1 MFLRRLLPV
10 VTMLSL
16 LLTCVPAPAQAMTAQ
31 QEVQMGRQEDEQIVR
46 SSVIETD
53 PLLNRWVNHVAQKL
67 WQQVARKELP
77 YNVKIINAP
86 DINAFSTMGGYVYVD
101 EGLLDF
107 VQSSD
112 ELAGVLGHETG
123 HIERNHVI
131 SMQSKETVLN
141 ALFTIAS
148 LFSPLIYQ
156 FGNLA
161 EAGIVAKLSRDDE
174 LQADR
179 YGLQLMARAG
189 YDPQAMLSMMRHLG
203 TLEAQHS
210 DLITKYLADHPPAT
224 VRLEH
229 LVGYPELDPT
239 KVTPQQRLVQA
250 LSDADRARYSIA
262 ASELSSLL
270 PLLPNN
276 QEALLKLGQMQLA
289 LGLTSK
295 SEQTLEE
302 AASVGDPQAKQLA
315 LSRLA
320 AVQQLQVQSVDLLH
334 PHLTPLRESL
344 AEAKTQLEASATNIA
359 ARAAEGRNQ
368 LKALQSRMTA
378 LNYDVP
384 NIGNVQVRPG
394 SRLAAISNNIE
405 AMGAALNLALSNIQ
419 AVVGNQGVGSLDPKK
434 TYGVLEDQQLILR
447 DLAAPLKESPIPST
461 SAAIFSDYPTMLAE
475 LSRSQSDML
484 GAVDA
489 SRAAELLLDGSIGR
503 LDEFFRQFV
512 GIRLNFNGDLNKQD
526 YDALLPYL
534 KKSLDSVNAAAVA
547 ASKAD
552 QLFNMARSRQL
563 SARITML
570 GVGSSPQRYAS
581 LRYALKQRFGNT
593 GISYGDMLKD
603 HLTPGEVTTASILAA
618 DKGEAIRDVIADAKA
633 KGLPLVDEANA
644 QDMHAWPLEIF
655 MGLTYLDYTDNPQ
668 REISGG

>member
-161 EAGIVAKLSRDDE
+161 EAGIIAKLSRDDE

-489 SRAAELLLDGSIGR
+489 SRAAALLLDGSIGK

>member
-10 VTMLSL
+10 VSMLSL
-16 LLTCVPAPAQAMTAQ
+16 LLTCIPAPAQAMTAQ
-31 QEVQMGRQEDEQIVR
+31 QEVEMGRQEDEQIVR

-77 YNVKIINAP
+77 YNVKIIDAP
-86 DINAFSTMGGYVYVD
+86 DINAFSTTGGYVYVD

-131 SMQSKETVLN
+131 SMQSKLTVLN

-148 LFSPLIYQ
+148 LFSPLVYQ
-156 FGNLA
+156 FGNIA
-161 EAGIVAKLSRDDE
+161 EAGVVAKLSRDDE

-210 DLITKYLADHPPAT
+210 DLITKYLADHPPAN
-224 VRLEH
+224 VRVEH

-262 ASELSSLL
+262 ASELTALMPS
-270 PLLPNN
+270 LPNN

-295 SEQTLEE
+295 SEQTLEQ

-320 AVQQLQVQSVDLLH
+320 AVQQLQVQSVDLMR
-334 PHLTPLRESL
+334 PHLAPLRESL
-344 AEAKTQLEASATNIA
+344 ATAKSQLETSATNIA
-359 ARAAEGRNQ
+359 SRAEEGRNQ

-384 NIGNVQVRPG
+384 NIGNVSVRPG

-405 AMGAALNLALSNIQ
+405 AMGAALNLALANIQ
-419 AVVGNQGVGSLDPKK
+419 AVVGNQGVGSLDQKK
-434 TYGVLEDQQLILR
+434 AFGVLEDQQLILR
-447 DLAAPLKESPIPST
+447 DLAAPLKEAPIPST
-461 SAAIFSDYPTMLAE
+461 SAAIFSDYPTMLSE

-489 SRAAELLLDGSIGR
+489 SRASALLLDGAISR

-512 GIRLNFNGDLNKQD
+512 GIRLNFNGDINKQD
-526 YDALLPYL
+526 YDSLLPYL
-534 KKSLDSVNAAAVA
+534 KKSLASVNAAAIA

-552 QLFNMARSRQL
+552 QLFDMARSRQL

-570 GVGSSPQRYAS
+570 GIGSSPQRYAS
-581 LRYALKQRFGNT
+581 LRYALQQRFGNT
-593 GISYGDMLKD
+593 GISYSDMIKD
-603 HLTPGEVTTASILAA
+603 HLTPGQVTTASILAA

-633 KGLPLVDEANA
+633 KGLSLVDEANA

>member
-1 MFLRRLLPV
+1 MFLRRLFPV

-31 QEVQMGRQEDEQIVR
+31 QEVEMGRQEDEQIVR
-46 SSVIETD
+46 NSVIETD

-156 FGNLA
+156 FGNIA

-210 DLITKYLADHPPAT
+210 DLITKYLADHPPAA
-224 VRLEH
+224 VRVQH

-262 ASELSSLL
+262 ASELSALL

-320 AVQQLQVQSVDLLH
+320 AVQQLQVRSVDLTR
-334 PHLTPLRESL
+334 PHLAPLRESL
-344 AEAKTQLEASATNIA
+344 AAAKTQLQASAANIA

-368 LKALQSRMTA
+368 LKALQSRLSA

-384 NIGNVQVRPG
+384 NIGNVSVRPG
-394 SRLAAISNNIE
+394 SRLSAISNNIE
-405 AMGAALNLALSNIQ
+405 AMGAALNLALANIQ

-434 TYGVLEDQQLILR
+434 TFGVLEDQQLILR

-475 LSRSQSDML
+475 LSRAQSDML

-489 SRAAELLLDGSIGR
+489 SRASALLLDGSIGK

-512 GIRLNFNGDLNKQD
+512 GIRLDFNGDLNKQD
-526 YDALLPYL
+526 YEALLPYL
-534 KKSLDSVNAAAVA
+534 KRSLDAVNAAAVA

-633 KGLPLVDEANA
+633 KGISLVDEANV

>member
-1 MFLRRLLPV
+1 MFLRRLLPT
-10 VTMLSL
+10 VTILSL
-16 LLTCVPAPAQAMTAQ
+16 LLTCMPAPAQAMTAQ

-46 SSVIETD
+46 SSIIETD

-77 YNVKIINAP
+77 YNVKIIDAP

-131 SMQSKETVLN
+131 TMQSKETVLN

-148 LFSPLIYQ
+148 LFSPLVYQ
-156 FGNLA
+156 FGNIA

-210 DLITKYLADHPPAT
+210 DLITKYLANHPPAN
-224 VRLEH
+224 VRVQH
-229 LVGYPELDPT
+229 LLGYPELDPT

-262 ASELSSLL
+262 ASELSGLL

-315 LSRLA
+315 LARLA
-320 AVQQLQVQSVDLLH
+320 AVQKIQVEGVDLLR
-334 PHLTPLRESL
+334 PHLTPLREAL
-344 AEAKTQLEASATNIA
+344 AAAKSQLESSATNIST
-359 ARAAEGRNQ
+359 RAAEGRSQ

-384 NIGNVQVRPG
+384 NIGNVQVQPG
-394 SRLAAISNNIE
+394 SRLAAISNNIQ
-405 AMGAALNLALSNIQ
+405 AMGAALNLALANIQ
-419 AVVGNQGVGSLDPKK
+419 AVVGNQGVGSLEPKK
-434 TYGVLEDQQLILR
+434 TFGVLEDQQLILR
-447 DLAAPLKESPIPST
+447 DLAAPLKETPIPST

-489 SRAAELLLDGSIGR
+489 SRASALLLDGAISR

-512 GIRLNFNGDLNKQD
+512 GIRLDFNGDLNKQD

-534 KKSLDSVNAAAVA
+534 KTSLAAVNAAAVA
-547 ASKAD
+547 GSKAD

-570 GVGSSPQRYAS
+570 GLGTSPQRYAS
-581 LRYALKQRFGNT
+581 LRYALKQRFGNS
-593 GISYGDMLKD
+593 GISYSKMIAE
-603 HLTPGEVTTASILAA
+603 HLTPGQVTTASILAA

>member
-489 SRAAELLLDGSIGR
+489 SRAAALLLDGSIGR

>member
-1 MFLRRLLPV
+1 MFLRRLLPI

-16 LLTCVPAPAQAMTAQ
+16 LLTCMPAPAQAMTAQ

-46 SSVIETD
+46 SSIIETD

-131 SMQSKETVLN
+131 SMQSKLTVLN

-148 LFSPLIYQ
+148 LFSPLVYQ
-156 FGNLA
+156 FGNIA
-161 EAGIVAKLSRDDE
+161 EAGVVAKLSRDDE

-210 DLITKYLADHPPAT
+210 DLITKYLADHPPAG
-224 VRLEH
+224 VRVEH

-262 ASELSSLL
+262 ASELSALVPS
-270 PLLPNN
+270 LPNN

-320 AVQQLQVQSVDLLH
+320 AVQQIQVQSVDLMR

-344 AEAKTQLEASATNIA
+344 AAAKSQLEASATNIA
-359 ARAAEGRNQ
+359 SRAEEGRNQ

-434 TYGVLEDQQLILR
+434 AYGVLEDQQLILR
-447 DLAAPLKESPIPST
+447 DLSAPLKESPIPSS
-461 SAAIFSDYPTMLAE
+461 SAAIFSDYPTMLSE
-475 LSRSQSDML
+475 LSRAQSDML

-489 SRAAELLLDGSIGR
+489 SRGSALLLDGSISK

-512 GIRLNFNGDLNKQD
+512 GIRLNFNGDINKQD

-534 KKSLDSVNAAAVA
+534 KKSLDAVNAAAVA

-552 QLFNMARSRQL
+552 QLFDMARSRQL

-570 GVGSSPQRYAS
+570 GIGSSPQRYAS

-593 GISYGDMLKD
+593 GISYGDMIKD

-633 KGLPLVDEANA
+633 KKLSLVDEANA